1 MYISVD
7 FITKLPLAQGYNSIL
22 VVVNRLTKMVH
33 FILTIEKTLAEG
45 LVQLFRNNVWKL
57 HRLPK
62 SIISDWGPQFVAG
75 IMQELNKIL
84 GIESKL
90 LTVFH
95 PQTDGQME
103 RVNQE
108 LEQYLRMFTNYR
120 QEQWPEQLETAEFTY
135 NNKVYSSTQ
144 TLPFKANYG
153 QNPRMGFKGRKKGK
167 YERVE
172 KFIEKMKE
180 IQEKAKAVL
189 AKVQVDMKKYADR
202 RRSKVDEYKVE
213 DLVILSTKDLKYQM
227 VRKRTEKLTERFVG
241 PYKVQKIVLSNV
253 VKSELPSTVK
263 IHPVANVSRIQHY
276 VGQVKE
282 QRKEQLALVIIEGE
296 KEQKVKRILNKQNIR
311 GKDKYL
317 VWQKGFTVESDT
329 WEERENLGNAKEA
342 IKEFKKEYRQDM
354 EDVRKQEK
362 EEGTFRKRELLGRF
376 TVKKLFGQTDKR
388 YDQKYWGRLERNW
401 NRWKGSQWKKN

>member
-120 QEQWPEQLETAEFTY
+120 QEQWPE
-135 NNKVYSSTQ
+135 
-144 TLPFKANYG
+144 
-153 QNPRMGFKGRKKGK
+153 
-167 YERVE
+167 
-172 KFIEKMKE
+172 
-180 IQEKAKAVL
+180 
-189 AKVQVDMKKYADR
+189 
-202 RRSKVDEYKVE
+202 
-213 DLVILSTKDLKYQM
+213 
-227 VRKRTEKLTERFVG
+227 
-241 PYKVQKIVLSNV
+241 
-253 VKSELPSTVK
+253 
-263 IHPVANVSRIQHY
+263 
-276 VGQVKE
+276 
-282 QRKEQLALVIIEGE
+282 
-296 KEQKVKRILNKQNIR
+296 
-311 GKDKYL
+311 
-317 VWQKGFTVESDT
+317 
-329 WEERENLGNAKEA
+329 
-342 IKEFKKEYRQDM
+342 
-354 EDVRKQEK
+354 
-362 EEGTFRKRELLGRF
+362 
-376 TVKKLFGQTDKR
+376 
-388 YDQKYWGRLERNW
+388 
-401 NRWKGSQWKKN
+401 